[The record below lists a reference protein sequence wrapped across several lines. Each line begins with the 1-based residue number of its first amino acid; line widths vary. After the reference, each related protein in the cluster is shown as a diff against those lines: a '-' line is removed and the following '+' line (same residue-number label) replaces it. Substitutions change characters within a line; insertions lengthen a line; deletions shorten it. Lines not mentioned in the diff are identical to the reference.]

1 MTESMVQQFQLMA
14 LDNEVPIMSLLRMA
28 KAIAYKLDLQNVSE
42 WIDHELNG
50 YNNTRIPEYRIIKG
64 QLKAVHPMHGLVE
77 APVADSKLESKL
89 ATVYIKSS
97 ISEISSVPSG
107 ANLSYPLST
116 ELAHTLQASQP
127 DFLRF
132 SLVRVVGHNKL
143 VNISEQV
150 RNRLLLWS
158 LELEKEGILGEG
170 LQFSQQDKNRAPM
183 TTNNFNFNG
192 TVNNAG
198 VMGSDNHDFNQQNS
212 QYITAGDFDA
222 LKSRL
227 ESIGFSK
234 QDVQELKIILDSE
247 QASASTGSRM
257 QKVYTWLGKAGGRV
271 LDAGIDKMAPLAIDA
286 ISQYL
291 GS

>member
-1 MTESMVQQFQLMA
+1 MAESMVRQFQVMA

-28 KAIAYKLDLQNVSE
+28 KAIAFKLELQNVSE

-50 YNNTRIPEYRIIKG
+50 YNDTKVPEYRVIKG

-97 ISEISSVPSG
+97 ISELASIPPGS
-107 ANLSYPLST
+107 NLSYPLST
-116 ELAHTLQASQP
+116 QLSHSLQSSQP

-132 SLVRVVGHNKL
+132 SLVRIVGHNKL

-150 RNRLLLWS
+150 RNRLLYWS
-158 LELEKEGILGEG
+158 LELEQEGILGEG
-170 LQFSQQDKNRAPM
+170 LQFSQQDKNRASM

-198 VMGSDNHDFNQQNS
+198 VLGSDNHDFKQQNS
-212 QYITAGDFDA
+212 QQITVGDFDA

-227 ESIGFSK
+227 ESFGFSK
-234 QDVQELKIILDSE
+234 EDVQELKRILDSE
-247 QASASTGSRM
+247 QASAGTGSRM

-271 LDAGIDKMAPLAIDA
+271 LDAGIDKMAPLAIEA